1 MSLGNLNS
9 LTKVASKLSME
20 DLDQEEFKKE
30 TTHEDVVHNSTS
42 NGVGEIIG
50 EDLVDA
56 RAINDPNVNTDPL
69 DAAKMKTIQ
78 SIASAMR
85 TDKNVKKE
93 IIQAA
98 DSLAAGGMATKEQ
111 VSQIQKD
118 LGNDKILEKAEK
130 DGTFGFGLMDNLKD
144 ALTFMSPKIIA
155 MAIGGSSGAGGG
167 AGALAGYQLGAQ
179 AQKSVA
185 DFVESQQKGS
195 GLTEYQ
201 KQSLDL
207 RNQELGQRKIT
218 EKRLSGEQG
227 KREDRFNLEY
237 NRKIKKEMKLS
248 DAQMETVTNLNVALD
263 ISNRMSELIDKNY
276 LGPFASRLQSFVEP
290 FGFAPKSFTQLKS
303 NTIDAL
309 AKYTK
314 AQTGAQATD
323 NERKWLAET
332 MPHINDS
339 NEVFKDKNKEF
350 KRRLKMIINRNLG
363 MAKKYQG
370 KIPVEWEL
378 NEAATFGIKKAGPVK
393 TPEKFKNM
401 TEEQQRDLYFKL
413 KKSKQR

>member
-185 DFVESQQKGS
+185 DFVESQHVS
-195 GLTEYQ
+195 
-201 KQSLDL
+201 
-207 RNQELGQRKIT
+207 
-218 EKRLSGEQG
+218 
-227 KREDRFNLEY
+227 
-237 NRKIKKEMKLS
+237 
-248 DAQMETVTNLNVALD
+248 
-263 ISNRMSELIDKNY
+263 
-276 LGPFASRLQSFVEP
+276 
-290 FGFAPKSFTQLKS
+290 
-303 NTIDAL
+303 
-309 AKYTK
+309 
-314 AQTGAQATD
+314 
-323 NERKWLAET
+323 
-332 MPHINDS
+332 
-339 NEVFKDKNKEF
+339 
-350 KRRLKMIINRNLG
+350 
-363 MAKKYQG
+363 
-370 KIPVEWEL
+370 
-378 NEAATFGIKKAGPVK
+378 K
-393 TPEKFKNM
+393 T
-401 TEEQQRDLYFKL
+401 L
-413 KKSKQR
+413 